1 MGKKLNTQSITV
13 QLIALGL
20 ILSIVP
26 IVILT
31 YMNVSST
38 SQSYDT
44 MTEKISVGA
53 AAAARN
59 QFDTAL
65 LKQESSVIAVV
76 ADMRVLHSL
85 ESSDKAALKRL
96 VDEYKAKDANFD
108 VITISDASGNVLAS
122 SASGANG
129 AGSASKGIQAALAGS
144 AYLGLEVI
152 PETAVAADNLQKDV
166 ADSGTKEGLMIAC
179 ARPVRDED
187 GKVIGAIV
195 GSKLLNS
202 DSGIVDDIAKSTN
215 TDVTIFMGDTRIT
228 TTLKNEKGDRNV
240 GTKGSASVVETVVGD
255 GKDYMGK
262 LTLFEKPYFVYYE
275 PLVSIDGKNVGML
288 FTGVDISA
296 ETAQMNGI
304 IMQSMIIGVVIA
316 VLAIGASLF
325 VTFRITKPIK
335 KLVAAAND
343 VAGGNLNTAIETGAT
358 GGEVGQLT
366 DAIRAMVANIKDRI
380 VYSESILKGVPDP
393 MFVVD
398 TDAKITYVNEAGAR
412 LYGTSVTE
420 IMGKKLGESSGA
432 RGAAADDARIVKC
445 LQTGDAVSN
454 FETSVQMKGGKE
466 VWVRGN
472 VAPIRDINGRV
483 TGAIELM
490 QDITEA
496 RNAQQK
502 IEQAE
507 KDAREK
513 ALFSDSVLKSI
524 TDAHIVTDINGN
536 VIYINEVALRMLG
549 WSEKEAL
556 GRSVDDVIGVKNN
569 NTRKALT
576 EQRDMHNVEGHFITR
591 NGRDIPVL
599 VNTTMMKD
607 VHGNVTGVNAMFK
620 DITKEK
626 EAKRQL
632 AEITASAN
640 KIAERVTGASG
651 NVLDSVQQ
659 VMSASRQISESISQ
673 IASGSQTQA
682 KNIENIN
689 TLMHDMSKSISEVN
703 VGARQ
708 TSEDAI
714 KVNLEARK
722 SGENARIAI
731 KKMDELHV
739 AVNDSAKIVAD
750 LGEKSKKIGQIVDM
764 ITAIAGQTNLLAL
777 NAAIEAA
784 RAGDAGRGFA
794 VVAEEVRKLA
804 EESAKA
810 AEEINSLIGEVRDQ
824 TARAVESMSRGTK
837 EVDES
842 NRIVAESLKSL
853 EDISRMIDT
862 TAAKA
867 QEIAA
872 MTEKQAANTERV
884 VKDVEDMASVIE
896 ESAAG
901 AEEVSAS
908 SEEATATAE
917 QVSGMASELAKI
929 AVELKTEV
937 GKLKV
942 E

>member
-13 QLIALGL
+13 QLIILGL
-20 ILSIVP
+20 LLSIVP

-31 YMNVSST
+31 YMSVTTT

-44 MTEKISVGA
+44 MTEKISTGA

-59 QFDTAL
+59 QFNTEL
-65 LKQESSVIAVV
+65 LKQDSSIMAVV
-76 ADMRVLHSL
+76 
-85 ESSDKAALKRL
+85 SDPRLVQALKNNDNAALKKIA
-96 VDEYKAKDANFD
+96 DEYKLKDSNFD
-108 VITISDASGNVLAS
+108 TITICDASGVIMAHGAS
-122 SASGANG
+122 DKYGDISAAKSIQSAI
-129 AGSASKGIQAALAGS
+129 AGTN
-144 AYLGLEVI
+144 YLGIEVL
-152 PETAVAADNLQKDV
+152 PEATIAANNLQSRV
-166 ADSGTKEGLMIAC
+166 TTSGTKDGMMISSAH
-179 ARPVRDED
+179 PIKDES
-187 GKVIGAIV
+187 GKIIGAVV

-202 DSGIVDDIAKSTN
+202 DSAIVDEIAKATN
-215 TDVTIFMGDTRIT
+215 TDVTIFMNDTRIT
-228 TTLKNEKGDRNV
+228 TTLQDANGNRNV
-240 GTKGSASVVETVVGD
+240 ATRGSAAVVATVVGS
-255 GKDYMGK
+255 GGNYKGK
-262 LTLFEKPYFVYYE
+262 LTLFEKPYYVHYE
-275 PLVSIDGKNVGML
+275 PIVSTDGKNVGML

-304 IMQSMIIGVVIA
+304 IMQSIIIGVIIA
-316 VLAIGASLF
+316 ILAIGASLF
-325 VTFRITKPIK
+325 ITFRITKPMK
-335 KLVAAAND
+335 KLVQAAD
-343 VAGGNLNTAIETGAT
+343 SVAAGNLDTAIETGAT

-366 DAIRAMVANIKDRI
+366 DAIRKMVTNIKDRI
-380 VYSESILKGVPDP
+380 VYSESILKGIPDP

-398 TDAKITYVNEAGAR
+398 TDAKITYANEPGAKF
-412 LYGTSVTE
+412 YGTTVSE
-420 IMGKKLGESSGA
+420 IMGKKFGESFGNRGSGSNESNLT
-432 RGAAADDARIVKC
+432 KC
-445 LQTGDAVSN
+445 LRTGDATSN
-454 FETSVQMKGGKE
+454 FETDIQMKDGKH

-472 VAPIRDINGRV
+472 TAPIKDVNGKV
-483 TGAIELM
+483 IGALELL
-490 QDITEA
+490 QDITAA
-496 RNAQQK
+496 RQASEK
-502 IEQAE
+502 ITQAE

-513 ALFSDSVLKSI
+513 ALFSDSVMKSI
-524 TDAHIVTDINGN
+524 TDAHIVTDLSGN
-536 VIYINEVALRMLG
+536 VIYINEVAMNMLG
-549 WSEKEAL
+549 WSGKDAL
-556 GRSVDDVIGVKNN
+556 GRSVDDVIGNKNS

-576 EQRDMHNVEGHFITR
+576 EQRDMHNVEGHFVSR
-591 NGRDIPVL
+591 NGREIPVL
-599 VNTTMMKD
+599 VNTTLLKD
-607 VHGNVTGVNAMFK
+607 IQGKVTGVNAMFK

-626 EAKRQL
+626 EAKKQL
-632 AEITASAN
+632 AEITTSAN

-659 VMSASRQISESISQ
+659 VMSASKQISESIQQ

-689 TLMHDMSKSISEVN
+689 TLMHDMSKSISDVN

-708 TSEDAI
+708 TSEDAL
-714 KVNLEARK
+714 KANLEARK
-722 SGENARIAI
+722 SGENAKVAM
-731 KKMDELHV
+731 KKMDELHI
-739 AVNDSAKIVAD
+739 AVNDSARIIAD

-810 AEEINSLIGEVRDQ
+810 ADEINSLIGEVRDQ
-824 TARAVESMSRGTK
+824 TARAVESMNRGTK

-842 NRIVAESLKSL
+842 NKIVAESLKSL
-853 EDISRMIDT
+853 EDIGHLIDT

-872 MTEKQAANTERV
+872 MTEKQASATQRV

-937 GKLKV
+937 GRLKV